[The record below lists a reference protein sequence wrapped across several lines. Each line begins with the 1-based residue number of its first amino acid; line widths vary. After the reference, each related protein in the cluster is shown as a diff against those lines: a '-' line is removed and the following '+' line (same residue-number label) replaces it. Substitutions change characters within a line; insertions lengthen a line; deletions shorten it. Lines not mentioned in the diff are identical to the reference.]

1 MSCFKNPR
9 FAKELAYRTMIN
21 YYLLRGQVPESDKP
35 LSPEI
40 QRVLHKMQAEGFDVS
55 MKYEVTLTLNSMIGL
70 LILPQQEYY
79 SESLSSCGF
88 WKLPTLEMCIND
100 RSYKNTYGD
109 AKDKPALVIKHM
121 RNAVAHDRIMIIPES
136 ADNKDIT
143 HIRFRDAAYLCN
155 GSPRAF
161 SNGRNLDQQIVQKKR
176 NGATVY
182 EFDLRISVD
191 RLEAVLMEI
200 AEYLIDFAP

>member
-1 MSCFKNPR
+1 MSCFKNSR
-9 FAKELAYRTMIN
+9 FAKELAYRTMVN

-55 MKYEVTLTLNSMIGL
+55 MKYEVTLALNSMLGL

-79 SESLSSCGF
+79 SESLSSCSF
-88 WKLPTLEMCIND
+88 RKLPTLEMCMND

-109 AKDKPALVIKHM
+109 AKDKPAPVIKHM

-155 GSPRAF
+155 GSTRAF
-161 SNGRNLDQQIVQKKR
+161 SNGRSLDQQITQKKR
-176 NGATVY
+176 NDGTVY
-182 EFDLRISVD
+182 EFDLRISVE

>member
-9 FAKELAYRTMIN
+9 FAKELAYRTMVN
-21 YYLLRGQVPESDKP
+21 YYLLRDHTPRNDAV
-35 LSPEI
+35 LSPEL
-40 QRVLHKMQAEGFDVS
+40 QRVWGKMQAEGFEVT
-55 MKYEVTLTLNSMIGL
+55 MKYEVTLALNSMLGL

-79 SESLSSCGF
+79 SETLSGCGF
-88 WKLPTLEMCIND
+88 WKLPMHEMCMSE
-100 RSYKNTYGD
+100 RSYKNTYSE
-109 AKDKPALVIKHM
+109 ARDKPALVIKHM

-155 GSPRAF
+155 GSTRAF
-161 SNGRNLDQQIVQKKR
+161 SNGRNLDQQIAQKKR
-176 NGATVY
+176 RGGAVY
-182 EFDLRISVD
+182 EFDLRIGVD

>member
-9 FAKELAYRTMIN
+9 FAKELAYRTMVN

-40 QRVLHKMQAEGFDVS
+40 QRVLRKMKADGFDIS
-55 MKYEVTLTLNSMIGL
+55 MKYEVTLALNSMLGL
-70 LILPQQEYY
+70 LIFPQQEYY
-79 SESLSSCGF
+79 SESLSSCSF
-88 WKLPTLEMCIND
+88 RQLPTLEKCVND

-109 AKDKPALVIKHM
+109 AKDKPAPVIKHM

-155 GSPRAF
+155 GFTRVF
-161 SNGRNLDQQIVQKKR
+161 SNGRSLDQQIVQKKR
-176 NGATVY
+176 NGGTVY

-191 RLEAVLMEI
+191 RLEATLMEI